1 MVFLKSAVGTY
12 TDQRVNWTTMQN
24 NAALQSEL
32 QRQGNT
38 VSKSVCFEQTET
50 ISNTALQSE
59 LQRQS
64 NTVSKSVCIYKER
77 EPLDTLG
84 FQVCWRLCS
93 SSA

>member
-50 ISNTALQSE
+50 ISKYGTAIRAAAAKQHRVE
-59 LQRQS
+59 VCVHLQRERAPRH
-64 NTVSKSVCIYKER
+64 TRVSGM
-77 EPLDTLG
+77 LATML
-84 FQVCWRLCS
+84 Q
-93 SSA
+93 